1 MSCVGYINNAQYVDN
16 IEVGVSKMKQLQ
28 CSPIHIEDK
37 DDNDRLE
44 WKCFLGKLNEGD
56 AAVLLSFD
64 NAFKNHTDLV
74 FFLKYC
80 LSRHIRIISLFD
92 GLDTSDELF
101 PNGSTRNV
109 LSAIVNVRTDKRD
122 EGFDDFEAE
131 LIADKHQEK
140 KLKKYRMVINMYNAG
155 YSIKEIMSRTGYHG
169 KSNIYRILHMYN
181 VEVEYPT
188 MVRTRHQPPN
198 IIQRNL

>member
-16 IEVGVSKMKQLQ
+16 IEVGVSRMKQLQ
-28 CSPIHIEDK
+28 CSLVHIEDR

-44 WKCFLGKLNEGD
+44 WKCFVGKLNEGD
-56 AAVLLSFD
+56 TAVLLSFD
-64 NAFKNHTDLV
+64 NAFKNHTELV

-92 GLDTSDELF
+92 GLDTSDELY
-101 PNGSTRNV
+101 PNNTRNV

-140 KLKKYRMVINMYNAG
+140 KLRKYRMVINMYNAG
-155 YSIKEIMSRTGYHG
+155 YSIKEIMARTGYHG
-169 KSNIYRILHMYN
+169 KSNIYRILHRFN
-181 VEVEYPT
+181 VDVEYPT
-188 MVRTRHQPPN
+188 MVRSKQSDQHM
-198 IIQRNL
+198 IMRNL